1 MNKGNGFGN
10 LKDKVNQSKGSQS
23 KRQMPQ
29 TKKFEGEI
37 IDAEIQVKPG
47 DVSKA
52 EVLELVGKGLD
63 MVNSIS
69 NTVSTFQQTKQ
80 AKERTKQVEMET
92 RSTME
97 NEKEKTAR
105 LKMELEKKLE
115 LEEQK
120 GKVELEKVQQEME
133 RIRADVQKAEMDKET
148 AMKYLDSL
156 EKTVDILRQ
165 NSSMQLQAIQ
175 HFYTNQQLPPDQ
187 HMTQLN
193 QSLKMLVDLSRDILS
208 LRQQ

>member
-10 LKDKVNQSKGSQS
+10 LKEKVNQSKGSQT
-23 KRQMPQ
+23 KMQMPK
-29 TKKFEGEI
+29 TKQFEGEI
-37 IDAEIQVKPG
+37 IDVQKQVKSG
-47 DVSKA
+47 DVSKS

-92 RSTME
+92 RTAME

-105 LKMELEKKLE
+105 LKLELEKQLE
-115 LEEQK
+115 LEEEK
-120 GKVELEKVQQEME
+120 GKVELQKVQQEME
-133 RIRADVQKAEMDKET
+133 RIRADVQIAEMDKDQT
-148 AMKYLDSL
+148 MKALDSL
-156 EKTVDILRQ
+156 EKTVDLLRQ

-175 HFYTNQQLPPDQ
+175 HYYTKQQLPPDQ
-187 HMTQLN
+187 HLTQLN
-193 QSLKMLVDLSRDILS
+193 QSLLMLVNLSKDILS
-208 LRQQ
+208 IRQQ